1 MSVYTTEVRYICE
14 YEAGLIES
22 TGYND
27 IDLVIE
33 KSWNKIFKNFPI
45 FDETYRKQ
53 LCTKIL
59 NHYYTREIGA
69 ETASLWK
76 FWLNQKMNEI
86 MPYYNKLYLTEQIKF
101 DPLHEIDFTRTINEK
116 NESGKN
122 GDETTNTTN
131 TKSAQELTASTEHS
145 ENSSNNNT
153 KISSEISRQS
163 TDTTSATNTE
173 TTTLDSSNNTQNL
186 HSDTPQ
192 GTIQNISENGYLTDA
207 TLKKDSG
214 NSTTE
219 SDKSVTENKSTTE
232 KTTGSDENTTVTAA
246 TGNNNSTT
254 KSTSSDNMNGK
265 TSSLYNET
273 NNELHEYT
281 ERITGKNSSVSYS
294 KMIDDYRTTL
304 LNIDMDIIFE
314 LRDLFLNI
322 Y

>member
-14 YEAGLIES
+14 YEAGLTES
-22 TGYND
+22 AGYND
-27 IDLVIE
+27 IDAVID

-101 DPLHEIDFTRTINEK
+101 DPLHEIDFTRTIHENL
-116 NESGKN
+116 ESGKT

-131 TKSAQELTASTEHS
+131 AKSANESTTNVGHTETT
-145 ENSSNNNT
+145 SSNISQT
-153 KISSEISRQS
+153 SSELSRQN
-163 TDTTSATNTE
+163 TDTNSTTSSE
-173 TTTLDSSNNTQNL
+173 TTTLDTSGDKQNL

-192 GTIQNISENGYLTDA
+192 GSIKDISTNGYLTDA
-207 TLKKDSG
+207 TLTTDT
-214 NSTTE
+214 STSSTE
-219 SDKSVTENKSTTE
+219 SNKSVTENKSSTE
-232 KTTGSDENTTVTAA
+232 KTTGIDENNATTTA

-254 KSTSSDNMNGK
+254 NSTLSDSMNGK
-265 TSSLYNET
+265 SSSLYNET
-273 NNELHEYT
+273 NNELRKYT
-281 ERITGKNSSVSYS
+281 ERITGKNSSASYS
-294 KMIDDYRTTL
+294 KMLEEYRTTL
-304 LNIDMDIIFE
+304 LNIDIDIIFE